1 MRSVIVQLAIE
12 VSNLSKQFDDKLV
25 LNNVNINV
33 PQGAVYGF
41 LGNNGAGKSTLIRI
55 LLGLLNSKSGKV
67 KINSQ
72 TVNRKDVSYKRL
84 IGCLVD
90 SPCLYYQ
97 LTPKEY
103 LSISCKIKKLS
114 ATAID
119 EVLEIVNMSAQINVP
134 MDKFSLGMKQRIAL
148 ANALLGKP
156 NLLILDEPTNGLDP
170 AGMREIRQLLKSLP
184 EQTGATV
191 FLSSHLLDEIQ
202 KTASHVGVLHQGQMK
217 LESSL
222 TELINKQQSS
232 LDLMTSSVEKLK
244 QYFTQNDISS
254 QIISAS
260 QIRINDVTQS
270 QCSDLN
276 RQVIHAGFDL
286 IESRFNQASLESLF
300 LKLVGNPISEVKS
313 CYSN

>member
-1 MRSVIVQLAIE
+1 M
-12 VSNLSKQFDDKLV
+12 
-25 LNNVNINV
+25 
-33 PQGAVYGF
+33 
-41 LGNNGAGKSTLIRI
+41 
-55 LLGLLNSKSGKV
+55 

-72 TVNRKDVSYKRL
+72 TVSRKDVSYKSS

-103 LSISCKIKKLS
+103 LSISCKIKGLPKTS
-114 ATAID
+114 ID
-119 EVLEIVNMSAQINVP
+119 EALEIVNMSSHLNVP

-156 NLLILDEPTNGLDP
+156 KILILDEPTNGLDP
-170 AGMREIRQLLKSLP
+170 AGMREIRQLLKLLP

-202 KTASHVGVLHQGQMK
+202 KTASHVGILHQGQMK

-222 TELINKQQSS
+222 SVLMDEQSSS
-232 LDLMTSSVEKLK
+232 LDLITCSAERLM
-244 QYFTQNDISS
+244 QYFCQNDISS
-254 QIISAS
+254 QLISS
-260 QIRINDVTQS
+260 NQVRINEVKRY

-276 RQVIHAGFDL
+276 RQVVHAGFDL
-286 IESRFNQASLESLF
+286 VESRFNQASLESLF
-300 LKLVGNPISEVKS
+300 LKLVGNPISEAKS